1 MDEDY
6 FSLTSESCSHID
18 SVIGNQNALNAFMKF
33 CKPYENIDREY
44 LETKRTKREDEL
56 FKTPYSEKIPD
67 LTIR

>member
-1 MDEDY
+1 
-6 FSLTSESCSHID
+6 
-18 SVIGNQNALNAFMKF
+18 MKF